1 MSEEPANEKASSF
14 PQSAQSRVGRG
25 LYLLRAAQKRVA
37 PVWAVVAGA
46 AAGAALLVA
55 GVFVLVNW
63 LNPNLPPAESGAD
76 LETRANAYRR
86 PYGNLAPWNIPVA
99 GLPRHPESEFYAS
112 LLWESTMPRDGNFNL
127 SFEDHTYP
135 VFSVSEATGYR
146 RIRTEWPTD
155 LDGTKIP
162 WNPSWRPAPGL
173 DRQVIIIDE
182 ENGREW
188 NLFQVTFRGKTV
200 LATNANLVPGD
211 FRTRRTGF
219 SPSRGAGIPYLAML
233 VRPEEIAAGQILHA
247 LSMPA
252 KGTSGE
258 FSVPPAVKLEHDH
271 GRPGIPEGLRYAL
284 DVSDQEI
291 EDWIR
296 GLSDL
301 PDETQRSARIIARA
315 LRDYGWFITDSAG
328 SSHFQFE
335 ANVSAHDDWKRL
347 GLYEQGSGDTVYPRD
362 LLDGL
367 VTKERIYAVVPSN
380 AY

>member
-1 MSEEPANEKASSF
+1 M
-14 PQSAQSRVGRG
+14 
-25 LYLLRAAQKRVA
+25 
-37 PVWAVVAGA
+37 
-46 AAGAALLVA
+46 
-55 GVFVLVNW
+55 
-63 LNPNLPPAESGAD
+63 SGAD

-99 GLPRHPESEFYAS
+99 GLPRHTESEYYAS
-112 LLWESTMPRDGNFNL
+112 LLWESTVPRDGNFNL
-127 SFEDHTYP
+127 SFEDYTYP
-135 VFSVSEATGYR
+135 VFSVTEATEYR
-146 RIRTEWPTD
+146 EIQTDWPTD
-155 LDGTKIP
+155 LAGTKIP
-162 WNPSWRPAPGL
+162 WNPTWRPAPGS
-173 DRQVIIIDE
+173 DRQIIIIDE

-188 NLFQVTFRGKTV
+188 NLYQVAFRGKTV

-219 SPSRGAGIPYLAML
+219 APSRGAGIPYLAML

-252 KGTSGE
+252 KDTSGE

-284 DVSDQEI
+284 DVSDQDI

-296 GLSDL
+296 DLSDL
-301 PDETQRSARIIARA
+301 PEETRRSARIIARA

-335 ANVSAHDDWKRL
+335 ANVSARDDWELL
-347 GLYEQGSGDTVYPRD
+347 GLYHQGSGDTVFPRD

-367 VTKERIYAVVPSN
+367 VTKERIYAVAPSN